1 MKNDI
6 VSVSRSWWTLS
17 KCPRQRYSDSRC
29 THERVYTNQ
38 MDYTNQILIGLS
50 KVAAWETMCKQ
61 LMKTNDVYI
70 MYIKVGSPYRSVN
83 QRNFYS
89 LLSFLLVNVQHVS
102 HSSFVFEICVFYFS
116 YFFFWTGQ
124 KLIQRE
130 RIKRSKTNDYNNP
143 TGCQNVIDLP
153 RHSIAKWKRN
163 HDNESVR
170 NRTPTPFPHHHKLWL
185 FWNAWP
191 QLFSKNDGNATKQ
204 PRRRCSLLIW
214 IHQILTQHKYPAFKE
229 GIKPGWLCNIVLVD
243 GTRRRKNHDHK
254 SAWNFEF
261 ALNNRPRFSF

>member
-1 MKNDI
+1 MSAI
-6 VSVSRSWWTLS
+6 
-17 KCPRQRYSDSRC
+17 
-29 THERVYTNQ
+29 H
-38 MDYTNQILIGLS
+38 
-50 KVAAWETMCKQ
+50 
-61 LMKTNDVYI
+61 
-70 MYIKVGSPYRSVN
+70 
-83 QRNFYS
+83 
-89 LLSFLLVNVQHVS
+89 LLCLKF
-102 HSSFVFEICVFYFS
+102 VFYFS

-214 IHQILTQHKYPAFKE
+214 IHQILTQHKYPQRSRKESSPDGFVILCWLMERGGERTMTTRALEILNLHWTTVRVFLFK
-229 GIKPGWLCNIVLVD
+229 
-243 GTRRRKNHDHK
+243 
-254 SAWNFEF
+254 
-261 ALNNRPRFSF
+261 

>member
-1 MKNDI
+1 M
-6 VSVSRSWWTLS
+6 R
-17 KCPRQRYSDSRC
+17 
-29 THERVYTNQ
+29 
-38 MDYTNQILIGLS
+38 
-50 KVAAWETMCKQ
+50 
-61 LMKTNDVYI
+61 NDVYI
-70 MYIKVGSPYRSVN
+70 MYIKVGSPYKSVN
-83 QRNFYS
+83 ERTFFPP
-89 LLSFLLVNVQHVS
+89 LSFLLVNLQHVV
-102 HSSFVFEICVFYFS
+102 HSSKFVLFFLFFF
-116 YFFFWTGQ
+116 FFFWTGQ

-204 PRRRCSLLIW
+204 TRRRCSLLI
-214 IHQILTQHKYPAFKE
+214 
-229 GIKPGWLCNIVLVD
+229 
-243 GTRRRKNHDHK
+243 
-254 SAWNFEF
+254 
-261 ALNNRPRFSF
+261 